1 MFGIAWSEILIIG
14 IVALVVV
21 PPKDLPT
28 MMRVVGRWVGQMR
41 RLAYDFQHQ
50 VNDALREAEIDDVK
64 KSFSDL
70 TSIDPLADVKR
81 DLEEAT
87 APVSRLEGQMRSD
100 FSALQSDIA
109 APPLTDTASEPVAV
123 TSAVPGEGET
133 VAAIERMPD
142 PEAPLNLD
150 PAAAPAAPVETVAA
164 AEPPAAEAEHR
175 SEPPSSEPQP
185 SEPHVAAPSAAP
197 AAPEKIEGAA

>member
-1 MFGIAWSEILIIG
+1 MFGIAWSELLIIG

-64 KSFSDL
+64 KSFSEL
-70 TSIDPLADVKR
+70 TSIDPLADVRR

-100 FSALQSDIA
+100 LMGLQSDIA
-109 APPLTDTASEPVAV
+109 AAPMPEATSEPVAQ
-123 TSAVPGEGET
+123 ALPAPGEGET
-133 VAAIERMPD
+133 VAAVERMPD
-142 PEAPLNLD
+142 PEVPLNLD
-150 PAAAPAAPVETVAA
+150 PAATPAGRAV
-164 AEPPAAEAEHR
+164 
-175 SEPPSSEPQP
+175 
-185 SEPHVAAPSAAP
+185 
-197 AAPEKIEGAA
+197 GAIVSLRRDV